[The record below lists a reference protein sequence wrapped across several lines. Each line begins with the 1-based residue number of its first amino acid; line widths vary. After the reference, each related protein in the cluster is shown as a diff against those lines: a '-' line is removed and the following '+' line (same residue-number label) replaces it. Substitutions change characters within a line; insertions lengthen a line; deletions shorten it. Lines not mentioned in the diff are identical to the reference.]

1 MRQARY
7 IFRRSADMRG
17 KRRALARRSE
27 ISSGNFY
34 PGIESG
40 ARLCGFVA
48 ITAEPLNISLRIMRI
63 QMPTKIVA
71 QDRKAWRSNANAF
84 SAAVKAEMQ
93 GAAKFGVCAIETT
106 TAQVRSSEVAECAG
120 YARCIV
126 CGLRR
131 FVLSRVVR
139 ISGIERQR
147 TCTLRHF
154 ASRLPIAV
162 AAAQCSIDMVF
173 AMISRYGRI
182 FCSDRLP
189 SVVPCV
195 CVDGAYRT
203 CAVMGYI
210 AVLRRRVS
218 STGELLG

>member
-1 MRQARY
+1 
-7 IFRRSADMRG
+7 
-17 KRRALARRSE
+17 
-27 ISSGNFY
+27 
-34 PGIESG
+34 
-40 ARLCGFVA
+40 
-48 ITAEPLNISLRIMRI
+48 MRI

-71 QDRKAWRSNANAF
+71 QDRKAWRSNANSF
-84 SAAVKAEMQ
+84 SAAVKVEMQ

-147 TCTLRHF
+147 ACTLRHF

-203 CAVMGYI
+203 CAVMGDI
-210 AVLRRRVS
+210 LPFCAVAFRRRANCSVDLFRREGKRS
-218 STGELLG
+218 CRVVAQSVILLRTRTRIFEIAAER